1 MDLEERFELL
11 FGRMRIHIFDDE
23 IEHLHRFFELVSAFL
38 QFQRSLL
45 FSLGLSDVKT
55 GLDVAIFFFARLTVS
70 TVLIKS
76 FLSILPVSE
85 ADEPK
90 ALALLV
96 LILHDHGAHDL
107 SEVNENCFEI
117 LVCEISSWKILDVE
131 VGAASRLLK
140 TITILLGH
148 VLSD

>member
-11 FGRMRIHIFDDE
+11 FGRMRIHIFDYE

-45 FSLGLSDVKT
+45 FSLGLSYVKT
-55 GLDVAIFFFARLTVS
+55 GLDVAIFLFGRVTVS

-76 FLSILPVSE
+76 FLSILPVFE
-85 ADEPK
+85 ADKPK

-96 LILHDHGAHDL
+96 FILHDHGAHDL
-107 SEVNENCFEI
+107 SEINENGFEI
-117 LVCEISSWKILDVE
+117 LACEISSWKILDVE